1 MTHVAAS
8 TAIVSFGMR
17 GVERGGVGEL
27 VVGTLLGPEGTG
39 DCFFLKGLMLVV
51 PPGVLCGVVAGV
63 WRWGLWGDFPYVE
76 NCTVDASI

>member
-1 MTHVAAS
+1 M
-8 TAIVSFGMR
+8 
-17 GVERGGVGEL
+17 ERGGVEEL

-39 DCFFLKGLMLVV
+39 RPCGVGCFFLKGLMLVV